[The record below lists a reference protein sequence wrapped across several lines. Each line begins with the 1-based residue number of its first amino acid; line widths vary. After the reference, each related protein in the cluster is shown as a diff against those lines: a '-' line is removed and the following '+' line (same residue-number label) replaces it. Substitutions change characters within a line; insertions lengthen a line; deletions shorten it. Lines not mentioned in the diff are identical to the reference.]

1 MLGWPDLI
9 PFASLEDLLTS
20 ELGFGLTTASPLQ
33 RAVCWLLQ
41 GEAIPRDLWDAPM
54 GDGEPPVSAAFG
66 EVMPQPGSTE
76 VLLLC
81 GVRGAKTLIA
91 SAACVWKA
99 LTADLSSTAGLSMRQ
114 GEVPRVSLVSRL
126 VDNARESYNYIVGAM
141 TQSWALRPF
150 LAREPK
156 ADLIELL
163 HPSGQRVAI
172 KVIAMTS
179 SGVSLVSR
187 WAVSV
192 IFDEAPRMA
201 SEDDGVVNLEEQ
213 VRAVRSRL
221 IKGGVIMYIGSAY
234 GAKGF
239 VYDLYEKNWS
249 KQDSK
254 VPVVKAL
261 AFWMNP
267 VYWTPERCRELEEK
281 DPDAYGNDVLCK
293 FRDPESQLFPAHVL
307 DACLRKENFVIPYE
321 EGKRY
326 VAVMDP
332 AATTNAWTFGIAESP
347 DNRKFRVVY
356 TRQWKALKGESLS
369 PKSVLLEIKETCDGY
384 RIPSVLSDQFSSDAH
399 RDIAADLGL
408 GIATLNITGAN
419 KTRMWLALL
428 MRAEAG
434 LLDVPNVPNMR
445 QDFMNV
451 VKRLG
456 RGTLPQIVLKL
467 TADGRHADYAAML
480 ALLCG
485 GYLDAYETDKPPE
498 RAKVAKQYWELTEE
512 EREDLEE
519 RDLLR
524 DMWHDDEPIAL
535 MDAEY

>member
-1 MLGWPDLI
+1 
-9 PFASLEDLLTS
+9 
-20 ELGFGLTTASPLQ
+20 LGFGLQTATPLQ
-33 RAVCWLLQ
+33 RAICWALQ
-41 GEAIPRDLWDAPM
+41 GEEVPAELWNMPM
-54 GDGEPPVSAAFG
+54 GKDMPPVSEAFG
-66 EVMPQPGSTE
+66 GVMPPPGATE

-91 SAACVWKA
+91 SAACVWHA
-99 LTADLSSTAGLSMRQ
+99 LTADLSGSAGLSMRA
-114 GEVPRVSLVSRL
+114 GEIPRVSLVSRL
-126 VDNARESYNYIVGAM
+126 TDNAREAYNYIVGAFAS
-141 TQSWALRPF
+141 SWALKPF

-172 KVIAMTS
+172 KVIAMTG

-221 IKGGVIMYIGSAY
+221 IRGGKIMYIGSPY

-239 VYDLYEKNWS
+239 VYDIFEKNW
-249 KQDSK
+249 KK
-254 VPVVKAL
+254 PAATVAVVKAL
-261 AFWMNP
+261 GFWMNP
-267 VYWTPERCRELEEK
+267 IWWTPERCRELEATA
-281 DPDAYGNDVLCK
+281 PDDYRVDVLAE
-293 FRDPESQLFPAHVL
+293 FRDPESQLFGAHIL
-307 DACLRKENFVIPYE
+307 DAILRKEAFAIPYE
-321 EGKRY
+321 SGKRY

-332 AATTNAWTFGIAESP
+332 AATTNAWTFGVAESP
-347 DNRKFRVVY
+347 DNRKFTVVY
-356 TRQWKALKGESLS
+356 TRQWKAAKHESLS
-369 PKSVLLEIKETCDGY
+369 PKAVLTEIKDICDAY
-384 RIPSVLSDQFSSDAH
+384 KVPSVLTDQYSSDAL

-408 GIATLNITGAN
+408 GLASLAITVAN

-428 MRAEAG
+428 TRAESG

-456 RGTLPQIVLKL
+456 RGTQPQIVLKQ

-485 GYLDAYETDKPPE
+485 GYLDAYELDAPPE
-498 RAKVAKQYWELTEE
+498 KRAVAKMYWELTEE
-512 EREDLEE
+512 EREDLEDRE
-519 RDLLR
+519 VLR
-524 DMWHDDEPIAL
+524 DMWQDDEPLHL
-535 MDAEY
+535 MDSEY

>member
-1 MLGWPDLI
+1 MI

-41 GEAIPRDLWDAPM
+41 GEAIPTELWNTPM
-54 GDGEPPVSAAFG
+54 GPGEPPVSEAFG
-66 EVMPQPGSTE
+66 GVMPKPGSPE
-76 VLLLC
+76 VILLC
-81 GVRGAKTLIA
+81 GVRGAKSLIA

-99 LTADLSSTAGLSMRQ
+99 LTADLSATAGLSMRQ

-126 VDNARESYNYIVGAM
+126 KDNARENFNYIVGAI
-141 TQSWALRPF
+141 TQSWALSPF
-150 LAREPK
+150 LAREPT
-156 ADLIELL
+156 ADLIELR
-163 HPSGQRVAI
+163 HPSGQKVAI
-172 KVIAMTS
+172 KVIAMTGT
-179 SGVSLVSR
+179 GVSLVSR
-187 WAVSV
+187 WSVSV

-239 VYDLYEKNWS
+239 VYDMYEKNW
-249 KQDSK
+249 KKPDSM
-254 VPVVKAL
+254 VPVVKA
-261 AFWMNP
+261 FGHWMNP
-267 VYWTPERCRELEEK
+267 VWWTLQRRLELEAT
-281 DPDAYGNDVLCK
+281 DPDAYRNDVLCE

-307 DACLRKENFVIPYE
+307 DACLRKTDLVIPYE

-356 TRQWKALKGESLS
+356 TRQWRALKNESLS
-369 PKSVLLEIKETCDGY
+369 PKAVLLEIKEICDGY
-384 RIPSVLSDQFSSDAH
+384 RVPSVLSDQWSSDAH
-399 RDIAADLGL
+399 RDIASDLGL
-408 GIATLNITGAN
+408 GIATLNITQAN

-428 MRAEAG
+428 MRAESG

-456 RGTLPQIVLKL
+456 RGTLPQIVMKV
-467 TADGRHADYAAML
+467 TADGRHADFAAML

-485 GYLDAYETDKPPE
+485 GYLDAYELDKPPDKP
-498 RAKVAKQYWELTEE
+498 KVAKQYWELTED

-524 DMWHDDEPIAL
+524 DMWHDDEPL
-535 MDAEY
+535 HLLDSEF